1 MKKAALI
8 IIGVLAVVAVI
19 IYVVIHAVLGF
30 FGYLN
35 PLERYLLT
43 RKTETLLAKKYP
55 EHDFT
60 FDTDYDWAEYGF
72 YFNIYAT
79 DENGVRFRVQWIE
92 GEMDDHYYCVEWNDF
107 FYGNKI
113 VEYQNSLRDKYFP
126 QIPYVDTYEY
136 AKDDSFDFPGELHKK
151 VFFQSVD
158 EAIEASKAG
167 IFDTDVTFKGIDLS
181 TADDDEI
188 RHFAES
194 MADSLMWLHE
204 VTGYY
209 HIMIN
214 SFSYIEYDGSG
225 AGVKTKE
232 ELVDKIIK
240 RIERERERESQYC
253 SLEKKSWISDT
264 DEGLTKDDR

>member
-19 IYVVIHAVLGF
+19 IYGVIHAVLGF

-43 RKTETLLAKKYP
+43 RKTETHLAKKYP

-167 IFDTDVTFKGIDLS
+167 IFDTDVTFKGIDFS

-188 RHFAES
+188 RLFAES
-194 MADSLMWLHE
+194 MADSMMWLHE

-240 RIERERERESQYC
+240 RIERERERESQY
-253 SLEKKSWISDT
+253 L
-264 DEGLTKDDR
+264 L

>member
-8 IIGVLAVVAVI
+8 IIGVLAVVTVI

-136 AKDDSFDFPGELHKK
+136 AKDDSFDFPGELHKQ

-194 MADSLMWLHE
+194 MADSMMWLHE

-240 RIERERERESQYC
+240 RIERERERESQ
-253 SLEKKSWISDT
+253 
-264 DEGLTKDDR
+264 

>member
-1 MKKAALI
+1 MKRVAVI
-8 IIGVLAVVAVI
+8 IIGALAVVAVI
-19 IYVVIHAVLGF
+19 IYVVVHAVLGF

-35 PLERYLLT
+35 PLERYWLT
-43 RKTETLLAKKYP
+43 LKTEKLLDKKYP

-60 FDTDYDWAEYGF
+60 YDTDYDWSEYGF

-136 AKDDSFDFPGELHKK
+136 AKDDSFVFPGELHKE

-158 EAIEASKAG
+158 EAIEASKDG
-167 IFDTDVTFKGIDLS
+167 IFETDVTFKGIDLS
-181 TADDDEI
+181 TADDDEV
-188 RHFAES
+188 RRFAES
-194 MADSLMWLHE
+194 MVDSMMWLHE
-204 VTGYY
+204 VTGYR

-214 SFSYIEYDGSG
+214 SFSYIEHDENG
-225 AGVKTKE
+225 AGEETKE
-232 ELVDKIIK
+232 KLVDKIIK
-240 RIERERERESQYC
+240 SIERERERGV
-253 SLEKKSWISDT
+253 L
-264 DEGLTKDDR
+264 

>member
-1 MKKAALI
+1 MKKVAVI
-8 IIGVLAVVAVI
+8 IIGVLAVVTVI
-19 IYVVIHAVLGF
+19 IYVIVHAVLGF

-35 PLERYLLT
+35 PMERYLLT
-43 RKTETLLAKKYP
+43 RKTEVLLEKKYP

-60 FDTDYDWAEYGF
+60 FDTEHDWSEYGF

-92 GEMDDHYYCVEWNDF
+92 DEMDDHYYCVEWNDF

-113 VEYQNSLRDKYFP
+113 VEYQNSLRDRYFP
-126 QIPYVDTYEY
+126 LIPYVDTYEY
-136 AKDDSFDFPGELHKK
+136 AKDGSFDFPGELHKE
-151 VFFQSVD
+151 VFFQSAD

-167 IFDTDVTFKGIDLS
+167 IFDTDVTFKGIDLD
-181 TADDDEI
+181 TADDDEV
-188 RHFAES
+188 RRFAES
-194 MADSLMWLHE
+194 MADSMMWLHE
-204 VTGYY
+204 ETGYY

-214 SFSYIEYDGSG
+214 SFSYIEYDESG

-240 RIERERERESQYC
+240 RIERERER
-253 SLEKKSWISDT
+253 
-264 DEGLTKDDR
+264 

>member
-1 MKKAALI
+1 MKRVAVI
-8 IIGVLAVVAVI
+8 IIGVLAVVTVI
-19 IYVVIHAVLGF
+19 IFVIVHAVLGF

-35 PLERYLLT
+35 PWKRYRLT
-43 RKTETLLAKKYP
+43 RKTETLLDKKYP

-60 FDTDYDWAEYGF
+60 FDTAYDWSEYGF

-92 GEMDDHYYCVEWNDF
+92 GEMDDHYYCIEWNDF

-113 VEYQNSLRDKYFP
+113 VEYQNSLRDEYFP

-136 AKDDSFDFPGELHKK
+136 AKDDSFDFPGELHKE

-167 IFDTDVTFKGIDLS
+167 IFDTDVTFKGIDLD
-181 TADDDEI
+181 TADDDEV
-188 RHFAES
+188 RRFAES
-194 MADSLMWLHE
+194 MADSMMWLHE
-204 VTGYY
+204 VTGYH

-214 SFSYIEYDGSG
+214 SFSYIEYDEYG

-232 ELVDKIIK
+232 ELVDKIIE
-240 RIERERERESQYC
+240 RIEREREMRA
-253 SLEKKSWISDT
+253 I
-264 DEGLTKDDR
+264 